1 MVSGIGIDMVR
12 NSRIEN
18 LVGRWGEKFL
28 RKVFTDDELAQNG
41 NGRNRNISY
50 AANYAVKE
58 AFVKALGT
66 GFRRGIKFHNI
77 AVMRDELGKPFI
89 ELRGSTKEI
98 AEQRGL
104 TRIHTTISHDGEY
117 SVAVVILED

>member
-18 LVGRWGEKFL
+18 LIDKWGDKFL
-28 RKVFTDDELAQNG
+28 RKVFTDDELMQNG
-41 NGRNRNISY
+41 DSKNRNISY

-77 AVMRDELGKPFI
+77 AVKRNELGKPFI
-89 ELRGSTKEI
+89 DLRGSTKQI
-98 AEQRGL
+98 AAQRGL
-104 TRIHTTISHDGEY
+104 TKIHVTISHDGEY
-117 SVAVVILED
+117 SVAMVILED

>member
-18 LVGRWGEKFL
+18 LIERWGEKFL

-41 NGRNRNISY
+41 DGKNRNISY

-77 AVMRDELGKPFI
+77 AVKRNDLGKPFI
-89 ELRGSTKEI
+89 DLRGSTKEI
-98 AEQRGL
+98 AERRGL

>member
-1 MVSGIGIDMVR
+1 MVR

-18 LVGRWGEKFL
+18 LVERWGEKFL

-41 NGRNRNISY
+41 DCKNRNISY

-77 AVMRDELGKPFI
+77 AVMRNELGKPFI
-89 ELRGSTKEI
+89 DLRGSTKEL

-104 TRIHTTISHDGEY
+104 TRIHTTISHDGDY

>member
-18 LVGRWGEKFL
+18 LVERWGEKFL

-41 NGRNRNISY
+41 DCRNRNISY

-77 AVMRDELGKPFI
+77 AVMRNELGKPFI
-89 ELRGSTKEI
+89 DLRGSTKEL